1 MSFLK
6 LKELKNVKNENLNE
20 NILSLTK
27 ELVELRL
34 KKATRQKFKPH
45 MFTHKK
51 RQLSQLLTLENLKKL
66 TKE

>member
-6 LKELKNVKNENLNE
+6 LKELKNVKNENINE
-20 NILSLTK
+20 KILSLTK

-34 KKATRQKFKPH
+34 KKATRQKIKPH